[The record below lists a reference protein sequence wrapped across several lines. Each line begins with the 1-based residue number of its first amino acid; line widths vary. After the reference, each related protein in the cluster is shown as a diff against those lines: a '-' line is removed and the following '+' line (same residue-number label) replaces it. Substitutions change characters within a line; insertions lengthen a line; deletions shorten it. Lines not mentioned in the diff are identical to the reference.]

1 MSIDPKFVEVAAD
14 VLSKFYKRQ
23 QQVGRL
29 VYAPSILGI
38 FGAKR
43 ATKLR
48 AVVHAYDM
56 YPIANPGPR
65 DDEFE
70 AHAQQEFFL
79 KKCLKRDWYPS
90 FVGFTLCSYQCMM
103 SDV

>member
-23 QQVGRL
+23 QVDRL

-48 AVVHAYDM
+48 AVVHAYDDM

-65 DDEFE
+65 DN
-70 AHAQQEFFL
+70 
-79 KKCLKRDWYPS
+79 
-90 FVGFTLCSYQCMM
+90 
-103 SDV
+103 